1 MIRSQFLRD
10 IISLLLD
17 GEEHILLKNQAD
29 WIEEENF
36 EYTGSGVFVR
46 FKLQEQGLK
55 FKFGVNN
62 SWLGGVLIKS
72 EEIDIAADATLAL
85 TDGFIDFL
93 EIWSYGDIYPSK
105 DPDHYTLEQQWKGE
119 NNRVIKR

>member
-105 DPDHYTLEQQWKGE
+105 APDHYTLEQQWKGE